1 MPLES
6 HAQEKTIE
14 TDTNSRRFEEIL
26 EEQGYLVYTTRG
38 ISMMP
43 LIRQH
48 KDIVEV
54 QPLAARPKKYDVCL
68 YKRGTKYVLHRCISA
83 TPLIFAGDHNTFKEY
98 DVTESMLLGVMTR
111 VIRDGKSIY
120 PGNALYK
127 IYYHLWVDFFPVRV
141 IILKVNARFRSG
153 LRKIKHLL

>member
-98 DVTESMLLGVMTR
+98 DVTQSIEDMSARQLRLYISRGAAQANERLKTMKDIPEYLADIHLHSLL
-111 VIRDGKSIY
+111 
-120 PGNALYK
+120 
-127 IYYHLWVDFFPVRV
+127 
-141 IILKVNARFRSG
+141 
-153 LRKIKHLL
+153 